1 MNQVVLTLL
10 CALVF
15 GVTLTHSAGQ
25 AGGLSQRC
33 LCITKLTKAV
43 KPRWIHA
50 VEMFPPSPSCSK
62 TEIILTV
69 IAKGKGKGKEVNKRL
84 KVCLDPNE
92 WQGQRLLKGKGKP
105 NKKQRNR
112 GRKEKI
118 KKFDNKGGY

>member
-25 AGGLSQRC
+25 VGGASQRC
-33 LCITKLTKAV
+33 LCRGKQLKAV
-43 KPRWIHA
+43 KPRWIHT
-50 VEMFPPSPSCSK
+50 VDLFQPSPSCSK
-62 TEIILTV
+62 TEIILTLT
-69 IAKGKGKGKEVNKRL
+69 GKGKETNRRL

-92 WQGQRLLKGKGKP
+92 MQGRRLLKGKGILRRK

-112 GRKEKI
+112 GRKEKV
-118 KKFDNKGGY
+118 KKYEDNNGY

>member
-62 TEIILTV
+62 TEIIHYQSIFSLNNLMMCLNSVT
-69 IAKGKGKGKEVNKRL
+69 L
-84 KVCLDPNE
+84 KNNEGRRCLNTESLFTKFIIDRI
-92 WQGQRLLKGKGKP
+92 G
-105 NKKQRNR
+105 KKQ
-112 GRKEKI
+112 K
-118 KKFDNKGGY
+118 